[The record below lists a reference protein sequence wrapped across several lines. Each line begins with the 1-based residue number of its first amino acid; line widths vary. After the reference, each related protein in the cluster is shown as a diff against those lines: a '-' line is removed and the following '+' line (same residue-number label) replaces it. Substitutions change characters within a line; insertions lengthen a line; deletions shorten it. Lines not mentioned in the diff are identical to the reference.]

1 MSLLTNKLD
10 TRYFKGLAGDY
21 AFVLKFRLQKEGE
34 EDYLVRSQSSH
45 LMSRSV
51 NSEITLKPGRYY
63 VLMKITAYRHSGV
76 ESTEESV
83 SRLAS
88 TRREKLVQI
97 GLSYDLAHAKGIVET
112 DKERKMREDCEK
124 RRRFAERK
132 KRREETRRNLQLEW
146 IRGRKMD
153 ARKKRVA
160 DRLASSESRAL
171 RNEAPTYGTNEHLF
185 HSRADAANQDFRAPE
200 MNGTIPTVQLN
211 GCNPLK
217 RKRDSIDSRR
227 PSIDT
232 HFLTDS
238 LDSSDLELLDGFEFD
253 SDLDMPPEEPSMM
266 EKIPRKASIGSEEPS
281 GDPWNAVCVVGLR
294 VYSKDPN
301 LCLEVVRPVPEDDV
315 EAALDMDD
323 PAASATN
330 EMGEWSNFGF

>member
-1 MSLLTNKLD
+1 
-10 TRYFKGLAGDY
+10 
-21 AFVLKFRLQKEGE
+21 
-34 EDYLVRSQSSH
+34 
-45 LMSRSV
+45 MSRSV

-63 VLMKITAYRHSGV
+63 VLMKTTAYRHSGV

-112 DKERKMREDCEK
+112 DKERRMREDCE
-124 RRRFAERK
+124 RRRRVAERR
-132 KRREETRRNLQLEW
+132 KRREETRRRLQLEW

-171 RNEAPTYGTNEHLF
+171 RGEAPTNGTNEHLS
-185 HSRADAANQDFRAPE
+185 HDRADVAYQDFRAPE
-200 MNGTIPTVQLN
+200 INGTIPTVQLN

-217 RKRDSIDSRR
+217 RKRGSIVSRR

-232 HFLTDS
+232 HFATDS

-253 SDLDMPPEEPSMM
+253 SDLDMPSEEPTT
-266 EKIPRKASIGSEEPS
+266 EKTPRKASIGCFEES
-281 GDPWNAVCVVGLR
+281 SSDQWNAVCVVGLR

-301 LCLEVVRPVPEDDV
+301 LCLEVVHPVPEDDV

-323 PAASATN
+323 PAVSATN
-330 EMGEWSNFGF
+330 EMGGWRQFGL